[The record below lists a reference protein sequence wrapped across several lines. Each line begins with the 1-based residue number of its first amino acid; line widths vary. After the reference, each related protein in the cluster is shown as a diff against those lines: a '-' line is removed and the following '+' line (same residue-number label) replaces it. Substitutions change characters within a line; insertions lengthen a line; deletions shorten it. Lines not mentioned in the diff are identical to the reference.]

1 MTSQKSYNNLGKN
14 VRDQL
19 HKMRSAILLLG
30 VLYLAAGPVWF
41 LLQMTSYPKYSS
53 LPLLSTLYV
62 GYFHVFY
69 FLALALGTVG
79 GFYAT
84 RYQNVPQQSNFYHS
98 LPVTRQGLLSA
109 RILALV
115 LVQVLLLIVVTMVDV
130 GVVLV
135 TASHVSGA
143 LAANLVGAAG
153 VNFCYIMLVFLL
165 ALAVSLF
172 AGQLTANTIGQV
184 LMTAVLHLS
193 VPFVAA
199 VFMGICSTF
208 TSTVGNVGLLEHL
221 TRFNIL
227 TGFMAMIT
235 SANDHINTLNPG
247 LVTAENAANFAPQQ
261 LVWDPAVTILY
272 VVLAVVLF
280 VGAYVLYNRRA
291 VEKAGDTLLYPMVGN
306 VIKALYV
313 FLGGV
318 VCGLCFWILV
328 AETMIGFVIGAVIAM
343 VVVHL
348 IAEMLYSM
356 DVDGVRRH
364 YISSVVGLAVALL
377 LLARTGRLDLLHRR
391 GCGFLNGM
399 LVGMYP
405 LFFIGY
411 TTVGTLAFD
420 RPDTPLL
427 PLPRI
432 LTFMLNMILVG
443 VAEELVF
450 RGIIAQTLLERYGT
464 ARAGVWKACLVSG
477 VLFGAAHL
485 SNLLGSAPFGVL
497 MQCVFAASLGVMLAA
512 IYFRTGN
519 LWVTVFLH
527 SAMDIAA
534 MLIGGLYGTT
544 SVAES
549 VSGYDASRLVSV
561 AVYLIPTVFLLRKKK
576 LPEVQ
581 LYWGGIVKN

>member
-1 MTSQKSYNNLGKN
+1 MLKRLRTAHPILYCILSEVLFLGSM
-14 VRDQL
+14 VVF
-19 HKMRSAILLLG
+19 SLLG
-30 VLYLAAGPVWF
+30 TIVLAAAGADF
-41 LLQMTSYPKYSS
+41 DTMDGS
-53 LPLLSTLYV
+53 
-62 GYFHVFY
+62 
-69 FLALALGTVG
+69 
-79 GFYAT
+79 
-84 RYQNVPQQSNFYHS
+84 
-98 LPVTRQGLLSA
+98 
-109 RILALV
+109 
-115 LVQVLLLIVVTMVDV
+115 VQ
-130 GVVLV
+130 
-135 TASHVSGA
+135 
-143 LAANLVGAAG
+143 
-153 VNFCYIMLVFLL
+153 
-165 ALAVSLF
+165 
-172 AGQLTANTIGQV
+172 
-184 LMTAVLHLS
+184 
-193 VPFVAA
+193 
-199 VFMGICSTF
+199 
-208 TSTVGNVGLLEHL
+208 E
-221 TRFNIL
+221 
-227 TGFMAMIT
+227 
-235 SANDHINTLNPG
+235 
-247 LVTAENAANFAPQQ
+247 
-261 LVWDPAVTILY
+261 
-272 VVLAVVLF
+272 
-280 VGAYVLYNRRA
+280 
-291 VEKAGDTLLYPMVGN
+291 
-306 VIKALYV
+306 
-313 FLGGV
+313 
-318 VCGLCFWILV
+318 
-328 AETMIGFVIGAVIAM
+328 
-343 VVVHL
+343 
-348 IAEMLYSM
+348 
-356 DVDGVRRH
+356 
-364 YISSVVGLAVALL
+364 VVGLAVGLL
-377 LLARTGRLDLLHRR
+377 LLARTGRLDLLRRR
-391 GCGFLNGM
+391 GCGFLNGL

-411 TTVGTLAFD
+411 TACGTLAFS

-432 LTFMLNMILVG
+432 LTFLLNMILVG